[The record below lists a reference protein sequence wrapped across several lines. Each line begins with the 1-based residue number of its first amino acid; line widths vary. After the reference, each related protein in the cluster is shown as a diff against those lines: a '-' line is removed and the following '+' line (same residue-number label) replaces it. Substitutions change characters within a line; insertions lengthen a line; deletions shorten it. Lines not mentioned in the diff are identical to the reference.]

1 MRINTNINSMRTQ
14 EYMRQNQAKMS
25 NAMDRLSSGKRINNA
40 SDDAAGLAIATRM
53 RARESGLS
61 VAADNTQNGM
71 SLIRTADSAMNS
83 VSNIL
88 LRMRDIANQS
98 ANGTN
103 TDKNQVALQKEFA
116 ALKEQ
121 ITYIADNTQFN
132 DKNLLNGDQTINIQT
147 LDSHDSTKQIGI
159 DLKSA
164 TLNALGIKDL
174 TVGAVGSTE
183 AKNYVDAKD
192 ALAKNVA
199 ATEFITA
206 KTALDGDTVAKA
218 YVEAKTALDGDT
230 VAKAYVEAKTAM
242 EDNAVAK
249 AYVEAKTAFDAADP
263 AVQSL
268 VTDYENAKKLSDAA
282 PGDTNLEADTLQAKQ
297 KMDAEAAAKNYYE
310 AKTALASA
318 EKATKDIVSTYDAK
332 LAAFNAAN
340 QTTKDIVSTYDAK
353 LAAFNAANQTTK
365 DIATTYGDKLTAL
378 NDDAKKAI
386 SDLDKAKA
394 AFDENPAA
402 KELVKTM
409 DDAKQA
415 ATQNNTANAYLVAK
429 AAAEAAPTDAD
440 KQAALENATKALEK
454 DDTAKGLVKTY
465 ENAKEALNP
474 ANAMPLDAVKQIDA
488 ALKTVADNRAT
499 LGATLNR
506 LDFNVNNL
514 KSQSSAMAASASQ
527 IEDADM
533 AKEMSE
539 MTKFKIL
546 NEAGIS
552 MLSQA
557 NQTPQMV
564 SKLLQ

>member
-53 RARESGLS
+53 RARESGLN
-61 VAADNTQNGM
+61 VAANNTQDGM
-71 SLIRTADSAMNS
+71 ALIRTADSAMNS

-103 TDKNQVALQKEFA
+103 TDKNQAALQKEFA
-116 ALKEQ
+116 ELQKQ
-121 ITYIADNTQFN
+121 IDYIAGNTQFN
-132 DKNLLNGDQTINIQT
+132 DKNLLDGSNKSINIQT
-147 LDSHDSTKQIGI
+147 LDSADQTKQISI

-164 TLNALGIKDL
+164 TLDALGIKDL
-174 TVGAVGSTE
+174 NVGATENTLAKATITAKDAFDAAKVASDAAKQEITDAASTTPSKNDAQLAKE
-183 AKNYVDAKD
+183 YIDAKEALEALKPGDGDYATKSGELDAATKALNTNAKALVDGYEKKLTTTKAKEADYKAAAAQSDKSSVAANLVTNYTDAKTLALGNDIAKNY
-192 ALAKNVA
+192 L
-199 ATEFITA
+199 
-206 KTALDGDTVAKA
+206 
-218 YVEAKTALDGDT
+218 EAKTA
-230 VAKAYVEAKTAM
+230 YEANKT
-242 EDNAVAK
+242 DI
-249 AYVEAKTAFDAADP
+249 
-263 AVQSL
+263 
-268 VTDYENAKKLSDAA
+268 
-282 PGDTNLEADTLQAKQ
+282 TLKS
-297 KMDAEAAAKNYYE
+297 KFEAAETELN
-310 AKTALASA
+310 
-318 EKATKDIVSTYDAK
+318 KDIPANKSAKDLVETYE
-332 LAAFNAAN
+332 
-340 QTTKDIVSTYDAK
+340 
-353 LAAFNAANQTTK
+353 
-365 DIATTYGDKLTAL
+365 
-378 NDDAKKAI
+378 
-386 SDLDKAKA
+386 KAKA
-394 AFDENPAA
+394 AGTNE
-402 KELVKTM
+402 KS
-409 DDAKQA
+409 
-415 ATQNNTANAYLVAK
+415 LVAV
-429 AAAEAAPTDAD
+429 
-440 KQAALENATKALEK
+440 EK
-454 DDTAKGLVKTY
+454 
-465 ENAKEALNP
+465 
-474 ANAMPLDAVKQIDA
+474 IDE
-488 ALKTVADNRAT
+488 ALKTIADNRAT

>member
-71 SLIRTADSAMNS
+71 SLIRTADSALNS

-103 TDKNQVALQKEFA
+103 TDKNQVALQKEFGE
-116 ALKEQ
+116 LQKQ

-132 DKNLLNGDQTINIQT
+132 DKNLLKNDQTINIQT
-147 LDSHDSTKQIGI
+147 LDSSDQSKQIGI
-159 DLKSA
+159 SLKGI
-164 TLNALGIKDL
+164 TLDKLGIDSTAIGADNSN
-174 TVGAVGSTE
+174 TV
-183 AKNYVDAKD
+183 
-192 ALAKNVA
+192 
-199 ATEFITA
+199 
-206 KTALDGDTVAKA
+206 
-218 YVEAKTALDGDT
+218 
-230 VAKAYVEAKTAM
+230 
-242 EDNAVAK
+242 
-249 AYVEAKTAFDAADP
+249 
-263 AVQSL
+263 
-268 VTDYENAKKLSDAA
+268 
-282 PGDTNLEADTLQAKQ
+282 NLKE
-297 KMDAEAAAKNYYE
+297 
-310 AKTALASA
+310 
-318 EKATKDIVSTYDAK
+318 
-332 LAAFNAAN
+332 
-340 QTTKDIVSTYDAK
+340 
-353 LAAFNAANQTTK
+353 
-365 DIATTYGDKLTAL
+365 
-378 NDDAKKAI
+378 
-386 SDLDKAKA
+386 AKA
-394 AFDENPAA
+394 AFAKLNNSAADADTLKEDVAAAKVAFSKVKDLFDKNISRPIEDAFDNFDKAPDNEKVAKATLIFNALDNKKTITETAIAKAKDDIDALGNAFTGATADTDRDAAVLSAKQSFDAVKDFYSKEDADKMDAAFKAYDNSSKADGDAAKIKTAFTGMVPVPAA
-402 KELVKTM
+402 KA
-409 DDAKQA
+409 DALA
-415 ATQNNTANAYLVAK
+415 AV
-429 AAAEAAPTDAD
+429 D
-440 KQAALENATKALEK
+440 KI
-454 DDTAKGLVKTY
+454 D
-465 ENAKEALNP
+465 EALK
-474 ANAMPLDAVKQIDA
+474 M
-488 ALKTVADNRAT
+488 VADNRAT

-514 KSQSSAMAASASQ
+514 KSQSSSMASAASQ